1 MTATEWAVSVEAA
14 FDGPLYASAIDDL
27 YDFLAPYGGA
37 LAVDDRSIRA
47 TLTVSDEAADP
58 FDAACRGRDLLMK
71 GLDQVGLQP
80 RGWLMVEAIT
90 ADEQDRRLAEPT
102 VPELVGVSE
111 VAQLLNVSRQR
122 ASELARAAN
131 FPTPV
136 ARLASGPVWARMTL
150 DRFVESWNR
159 APGRRPTQ
167 TRPPRTASC

>member
-1 MTATEWAVSVEAA
+1 MTATEWAVTVEAA
-14 FDGPLYASAIDDL
+14 VDGPLSASAIDDL

-37 LAVDDRSIRA
+37 LAVDDRSIQA
-47 TLTVSDEAADP
+47 TLTVSDADDS
-58 FDAACRGRDLLMK
+58 FDAAYRGRDLLMK
-71 GLDQVGLQP
+71 GLDQVGLEP

-122 ASELARAAN
+122 ASELARGAN

-136 ARLASGPVWARMTL
+136 ARLASGPVWARITL

-159 APGRRPTQ
+159 TPGRRPAQ
-167 TRPPRTASC
+167 TRRPRMAT